1 VAVIGTVENVLRRQV
16 GDRVYFFGTIN
27 SDKVKGVTFV
37 PVIEKS
43 PKTPLHEIVEDGYQ
57 RPGSEPRMNKFKEFL
72 KRNPESLVP
81 PVILS
86 GRGQW
91 TYQPQS
97 KGIPL
102 GTLTIEGPAAIL
114 DGQHRLG
121 GYVALYL
128 ESPTDVRGVDFL
140 LLDNLNREQE
150 IKEFV
155 IVNNTQVG
163 VPKSLGIHIGAGI
176 EGLEKVLGELAD
188 EAWIAW
194 ELTTREDSPFQGRIS
209 RTKLG
214 PEHLFNLASVAK
226 HIQKMFKQGTFG
238 DCEAEEKLE
247 ITIKYWNL
255 IEQLHPR
262 EWADIEKL
270 GVRGQG
276 RNQFDFKL
284 LELTGFIAWSA
295 IASSQ
300 LLSTSYN
307 NLSHTM
313 DWERVQK
320 MIEALANK
328 IDWRKTGE
336 YEGRTGEVGG
346 PVIARD
352 MEKVLGQN
360 PL

>member
-1 VAVIGTVENVLRRQV
+1 MTAIGKVENVLRRNV
-16 GDRVYFFGTIN
+16 GDRVYFFGTID

-57 RPGSEPRMNKFKEFL
+57 RPGSQVRMNRFRDFL
-72 KRNPESLVP
+72 KKNPESLVP

-86 GRGQW
+86 GRGLW
-91 TYQPQS
+91 TYKPHS
-97 KGIPL
+97 DGSPL

-121 GYVALYL
+121 GYVALFL

-140 LLDNLNREQE
+140 LLDNLDREQE

-155 IVNNTQVG
+155 IVNNTQIG

-176 EGLEKVLGELAD
+176 EGLERILGDLGD
-188 EAWIAW
+188 EAWITW
-194 ELTTREDSPFQGRIS
+194 ELTVREDSPFQGRIS
-209 RTKLG
+209 RTKLAS
-214 PEHLFNLASVAK
+214 EHLFNLASIAK
-226 HIQKMFKQGTFG
+226 HIQKTFNRG
-238 DCEAEEKLE
+238 AFDHCDAEEKLE

-255 IEQLHPR
+255 IEQLHPM
-262 EWADIEKL
+262 EWSDMEKL
-270 GVRGQG
+270 GVKGEG
-276 RNQFDFKL
+276 RNQFEFKL

-295 IASSQ
+295 IANSQ
-300 LLSTSYN
+300 VLSTSYN
-307 NLSHTM
+307 NVSHTM

-320 MIEALANK
+320 MIESLSSK
-328 IDWRKTGE
+328 IDWRKKGE

-352 MEKVLGQN
+352 MEKVLAQN
-360 PL
+360 PI